1 MNVPLSILL
10 RRHALIVFFL
20 LAFGIAW
27 GFWIPA
33 ALATKG
39 LLPFPIPETL
49 AGLLGVWGPSLAG
62 IFVTAAHDGRAGL
75 GTLFRRLSI
84 WRVELRWYLFVLLWP
99 AILSLLVTG
108 FSLLFGSPAPDFA
121 HPPVMNEYPV
131 PPEAFSAG
139 FLPLLPMVFVIQVFG
154 SSLGE
159 ELGWRGFALPRLQTR
174 RSTLLASIVLGVL
187 WGLWHLPR
195 VWTPGEP
202 FDAAAFGWLMLGFV
216 LNSVLY
222 AWVFNG
228 TKGSL
233 LLVVL
238 FHTAQPVTNLFLAK
252 VPNPLVESAITVA
265 LVGLVAFATGVVG
278 ERSTAR
284 REAAS

>member
-1 MNVPLSILL
+1 MNIPLSILL

-33 ALATKG
+33 ALAAKG

-62 IFVTAAHDGRAGL
+62 IFVTAAYDGRAGL
-75 GTLFRRLSI
+75 RALFRRLSV

-108 FSLLFGSPAPDFA
+108 LSLLFGSPAPDFA
-121 HPPVMNEYPV
+121 HPPVMTEYPF

-202 FDAAAFGWLMLGFV
+202 FDAAAFGWLMLGLV

-238 FHTAQPVTNLFLAK
+238 FHTAQPVTDLFLAK
-252 VPNPLVESAITVA
+252 VPNPLAESAITVA
-265 LVGLVAFATGVVG
+265 LVGLVTFTTGVVG
-278 ERSTAR
+278 ERNTAR
-284 REAAS
+284 RGGAS